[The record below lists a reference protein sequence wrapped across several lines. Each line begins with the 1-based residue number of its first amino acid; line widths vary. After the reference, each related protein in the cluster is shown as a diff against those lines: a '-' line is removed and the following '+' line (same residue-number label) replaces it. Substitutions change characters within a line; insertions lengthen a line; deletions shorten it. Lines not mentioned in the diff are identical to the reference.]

1 MSEPKPDREPSGETD
16 EAELAAYL
24 ERHPDFLQRYPQALQ
39 AQELHHE
46 AGSAVS
52 LIERQASDLRRTNQ
66 QMQSRLKDLI
76 AAARDNE
83 LRVQHLN
90 SLARALIAADTPAS
104 LVEGLTDCLHRELGV
119 DALYIGVMGGDEVEV
134 GGIQALR
141 RDSAQM
147 HVLVNVFRRGKPIC
161 GPLTEEQVEALFPDQ
176 EDIPPQSA
184 ALIPLGEGEGEVRGV
199 LALASRDS
207 RRFVPEMGTWFL
219 ELAGQLVTAACRRHL
234 GSNRL

>member
-1 MSEPKPDREPSGETD
+1 MNEPKPDREDDGEID

-24 ERHPDFLQRYPQALQ
+24 ERHPDFLQRHPQALQ
-39 AQELHHE
+39 AQELRHE
-46 AGSAVS
+46 SGAAVS
-52 LIERQASDLRRTNQ
+52 LIERQASDLRRANQ
-66 QMQSRLKDLI
+66 QMQSRLKELI

-90 SLARALIAADTPAS
+90 SLARALIAADTPEA
-104 LVEGLTDCLHRELGV
+104 LVEGLADCLRRELGV
-119 DALYIGVMGGDEVEV
+119 DALYIGVTGGDEVAV
-134 GGIQALR
+134 GGIRPLR

-147 HVLVNVFRRGKPIC
+147 HALTNVFRRGKPIC
-161 GPLTEEQVEALFPDQ
+161 GPLTGEQTEALFPDQ
-176 EDIPPQSA
+176 DDIPPQSA
-184 ALIPLGEGEGEVRGV
+184 ALIPLGDGEVRGV

-234 GSNRL
+234 GADKL

>member
-1 MSEPKPDREPSGETD
+1 MNEPDRAPSGEID

-39 AQELHHE
+39 AQELRHE
-46 AGSAVS
+46 SGRAVS
-52 LIERQASDLRRTNQ
+52 LIERQASALRRSNQ
-66 QMQSRLKDLI
+66 QMQSRLKELI

-90 SLARALIAADTPAS
+90 SLARALIAADTPAA
-104 LVEGLTDCLHRELGV
+104 LVEGLTDCLRRELGV
-119 DALYIGVMGGDEVEV
+119 DTLYIGVMGGDEVAV

-141 RDSAQM
+141 RDSLQM
-147 HVLVNVFRRGKPIC
+147 YALINVFRRGKPIC
-161 GPLTEEQVEALFPDQ
+161 GPLAEEQVEALFPDHG
-176 EDIPPQSA
+176 DTPPQSA
-184 ALIPLGEGEGEVRGV
+184 ALIPLGEGEVRGV

-219 ELAGQLVTAACRRHL
+219 ELAGQLVTTACRRHL
-234 GSNRL
+234 GSGRL